1 VVLETRTDRDEFRR
15 KLKDEWKL
23 LWQERYD
30 DKLRAEGVAVKDYP
44 LLLMERGRVV
54 FASRQARTPSFSDV
68 FEYWA
73 LKGNVYSPNP
83 DVGGWGKFV
92 RTHVGS
98 RRETYKKVNSS
109 LEKTERKQQLRKNG
123 RGWLHA

>member
-1 VVLETRTDRDEFRR
+1 MVLETRTERDEFRR
-15 KLKDEWKL
+15 RLKEEWKL

-54 FASRQARTPSFSDV
+54 FASRQAKTPSFSDV
-68 FEYWA
+68 VQYWA

-92 RTHVGS
+92 RTQMSS
-98 RRETYKKVNSS
+98 RRENYKKTKEYS
-109 LEKTERKQQLRKNG
+109 EKSEKKQQLKKNG
-123 RGWLHA
+123 RGWLHT